1 MGALVRTNAA
11 ISASFKTI
19 GLSRFRVLP
28 VGRILAR
35 EPRAFPEARTRRT
48 LPTAIRDEML
58 ELYVFIFCRGGFRQ
72 LGMTFERFLLVPG
85 ARCGPGSPLAPSIG
99 HVGVWAA
106 AICARVHARW

>member
-1 MGALVRTNAA
+1 MGALVQTKAA
-11 ISASFKTI
+11 ISSSFKTI
-19 GLSRFRVLP
+19 GLSRLRVLP

-35 EPRAFPEARTRRT
+35 EPRAFPEACTRRT

-85 ARCGPGSPLAPSIG
+85 ARCGPASPLAPSIG
-99 HVGVWAA
+99 HVGCLPPAL
-106 AICARVHARW
+106 CP